1 MMTFL
6 QELSYT
12 SLHPLPPLHG
22 YLGSSQ
28 SQRLHPHRSGLSTRG
43 SQKGI
48 RRDMTFATMATG
60 GSSIRDTFTASSKD
74 SMRFILGGGKATDSM
89 IARHGGADTELD
101 ILMMDSEVSSRR
113 GMCDAQVIP
122 PTNPQPPMET
132 TKVTHLVVHSYLNC
146 LDVSLTVNGFWLTSV
161 TFCVRVLLSNKP
173 PSFVTLLYHR
183 SVLCLVFT
191 IIPIILIKREMKQ
204 MHKHVINT
212 GLNIFLKDPLNVQ
225 CWCFS

>member
-122 PTNPQPPMET
+122 PTNPPTPMET
-132 TKVTHLVVHSYLNC
+132 TKMTHLVVHSYLNC
-146 LDVSLTVNGFWLTSV
+146 LDVSLTVNDFWLTSV
-161 TFCVRVLLSNKP
+161 TFCVRVLLLNKP
-173 PSFVTLLYHR
+173 PSFVTLLYHS

-191 IIPIILIKREMKQ
+191 IIPIILIKKEMKQ

>member
-122 PTNPQPPMET
+122 PPTPQTPSITMET
-132 TKVTHLVVHSYLNC
+132 TKITHLVVHSYLNC
-146 LDVSLTVNGFWLTSV
+146 LDVSLTVNDF
-161 TFCVRVLLSNKP
+161 
-173 PSFVTLLYHR
+173 
-183 SVLCLVFT
+183 
-191 IIPIILIKREMKQ
+191 
-204 MHKHVINT
+204 
-212 GLNIFLKDPLNVQ
+212 
-225 CWCFS
+225 

>member
-122 PTNPQPPMET
+122 PTNPPTPSITMET
-132 TKVTHLVVHSYLNC
+132 TKMTHLVVHSYLNC
-146 LDVSLTVNGFWLTSV
+146 LDVSLLSMISDWL
-161 TFCVRVLLSNKP
+161 LW
-173 PSFVTLLYHR
+173 R
-183 SVLCLVFT
+183 SVFVSCY
-191 IIPIILIKREMKQ
+191 
-204 MHKHVINT
+204 
-212 GLNIFLKDPLNVQ
+212 
-225 CWCFS
+225 

>member
-122 PTNPQPPMET
+122 PTSPPNPQYHHGN
-132 TKVTHLVVHSYLNC
+132 HLNDSPCCPQLPYL
-146 LDVSLTVNGFWLTSV
+146 SWRITTVNGFWLTSV

-173 PSFVTLLYHR
+173 PSFVTLLYHS

-191 IIPIILIKREMKQ
+191 IIPIILIKREMKE
-204 MHKHVINT
+204 MHKMSLTLV
-212 GLNIFLKDPLNVQ
+212 
-225 CWCFS
+225 

>member
-122 PTNPQPPMET
+122 PTKPP
-132 TKVTHLVVHSYLNC
+132 
-146 LDVSLTVNGFWLTSV
+146 VSPWKPLKWLT
-161 TFCVRVLLSNKP
+161 LLST
-173 PSFVTLLYHR
+173 VTLLVLMSHSLSMISDWLLWR
-183 SVLCLVFT
+183 SMFVSCY
-191 IIPIILIKREMKQ
+191 
-204 MHKHVINT
+204 
-212 GLNIFLKDPLNVQ
+212 
-225 CWCFS
+225 